1 MKRVTLAIVLG
12 LAMSG
17 SAVGLCSGYLRAA
30 HFPSYAYSESW
41 QGKNAHCR
49 EIPYCQY
56 ARSDNSG
63 QEKKDLLLEM
73 IIVKNIQFQTVNHGM
88 EKVFIIFDKSA
99 VPEISSLEED
109 RPRVVIDIKDAYWK
123 GKSKI
128 PVNGKIIRQIRTYF
142 HRDTRK
148 LRIVLDLRQTG
159 NYNVDP
165 VYYKKDKTYC
175 VEVSKAGDEL

>member
-12 LAMSG
+12 LAISG
-17 SAVGLCSGYLRAA
+17 PAVGLCSGYLPAA
-30 HFPSYAYSESW
+30 HFPSYAYGESR
-41 QGKNAHCR
+41 QDKNAHCR

-56 ARSDNSG
+56 ARSGNSG
-63 QEKKDLLLEM
+63 QEKKNPLPEM
-73 IIVKNIQFQTVNHGM
+73 IIVKNIQFQAVNHEM
-88 EKVFIIFDKSA
+88 EKVFIMLDKSA
-99 VPEISSLEED
+99 VPEIFSLEGD
-109 RPRVVIDIKDAYWK
+109 RPRVVIDIKDAYCK

-159 NYNVDP
+159 NYTVAP
-165 VYYKKDKTYC
+165 VYYKKDNIYC
-175 VEVSKAGDEL
+175 IEVSKAGE